1 MQYKRADNGFFIKL
15 EKGEEIL
22 KSLTDFCYQYNVK
35 SGLISGVGGTDN
47 ISIKYFDLE
56 KKEYIPKSFTGK
68 NYEIISLNGNISEVD
83 GSPFV
88 HIHTIIGDSD
98 YRTYGGHLGSSIV
111 GITCEIILTMT
122 DDVINRKLND
132 EFKLNF
138 WEL

>member
-1 MQYKRADNGFFIKL
+1 MKVKRVNDGYFIVL
-15 EKGEEIL
+15 EKGEEIV
-22 KSLTDFCYQYNVK
+22 KVLTDFCYQYNVK
-35 SGLISGVGGTDN
+35 SGLISGVGGTN
-47 ISIKYFDLE
+47 NVLIKYYDIE
-56 KKEYIPKSFTGK
+56 KREYIPKSFSGK

-83 GSPFV
+83 GKPFV

-98 YRTYGGHLGSSIV
+98 YRTFGGHLGSAII